1 MGLVERNTLR
11 WRRDLALTACCAAAV
26 AEADRTGEPGQRA
39 ARLIDC
45 LGVLRS
51 AHGAGAAAALDMHA
65 LRRGLRHGLAP
76 LLPASGEEEG
86 DPLGEMRLLDQDG
99 LLCDA
104 VEDLGREHLVPQQ
117 ALMEYWPWARLRAEQ
132 EEQQLYAEIRRLP
145 PDDYAKVRELLASDP
160 VAQQGVLWE
169 KWDGLW
175 GRFGFFE
182 PVASWPWCNAAG
194 WCFPCPACAWPMRA
208 QPAVQGVF
216 AVACDAHLLE
226 GVQYT
231 YRPVRGSSGPPVLEG
246 GGASAGRVEG
256 FPAAGD
262 YFAVSRTVWR
272 YMTLPGRME
281 FAIRD
286 ALTGIAGLDVLM
298 YPGGD
303 RYDLRITAAEPL
315 VAKEWRV
322 DAKAWRSFGA
332 LADALLERPVLAA
345 PVPLTIVVPHR
356 QRSDLPLL
364 QARLAGRRDL
374 EVMTDKDFVAEVLR
388 WCRGEW

>member
-1 MGLVERNTLR
+1 MGLVERNTPR

-26 AEADRTGEPGQRA
+26 AEADRISDPGQRA

-51 AHGAGAAAALDMHA
+51 THGAGTAASLDMGA
-65 LRRGLRHGLAP
+65 LRHGLRHGLAP
-76 LLPASGEEEG
+76 LLPAGGEG
-86 DPLGEMRLLDQDG
+86 DDPLGGMRLLDEGG

-145 PDDYAKVRELLASDP
+145 SDDYARVRELLASDP
-160 VAQQGVLWE
+160 VAEQGVLWE
-169 KWDGLW
+169 KWGGLW

-182 PVASWPWCNAAG
+182 PVSSWPWCNAAG

-208 QPAVQGVF
+208 QSAGGGVF
-216 AVACDAHLLE
+216 VVSCDAHLLE
-226 GVQYT
+226 GAQYT
-231 YRPVRGSSGPPVLEG
+231 YRPVRGGGPPVLEG
-246 GGASAGRVEG
+246 GGGLAGQVEG

-262 YFAVSRTVWR
+262 CLAVSRTVWR
-272 YMTLPGRME
+272 YLTLPGRME

-286 ALTGIAGLDVLM
+286 ALAGIAGLDILM
-298 YPGGD
+298 YPDGD
-303 RYDLRITAAEPL
+303 RYDLHITAAAPL
-315 VAKEWRV
+315 VAKQWRV
-322 DAKAWRSFGA
+322 DAKAWRSFAA
-332 LADALLERPVLAA
+332 LADALLERPVQGGA
-345 PVPLTIVVPHR
+345 VPLTIVVPHR

-364 QARLAGRRDL
+364 RARLAGRPDF
-374 EVMTDKDFVAEVLR
+374 EVMTDEDLIGEVRR
-388 WCRGEW
+388 WCRGEA

>member
-1 MGLVERNTLR
+1 MGLVERNTPR

-26 AEADRTGEPGQRA
+26 AEADRTGDPGQRA

-51 AHGAGAAAALDMHA
+51 AHGAGAAAVLDMGV

-76 LLPASGEEEG
+76 LLPAGTEG
-86 DPLGEMRLLDQDG
+86 DDPLGGMRLLDEDS

-132 EEQQLYAEIRRLP
+132 EERQLYSEIRRLP
-145 PDDYAKVRELLASDP
+145 PDDYARVRELLASDP
-160 VAQQGVLWE
+160 VAEQSALWE
-169 KWDGLW
+169 KWGGLW

-182 PVASWPWCNAAG
+182 PVSSWPWCNAAG

-208 QPAVQGVF
+208 QSAGDGVF
-216 AVACDAHLLE
+216 VVSCDAHLLE
-226 GVQYT
+226 GAQYT
-231 YRPVRGSSGPPVLEG
+231 YRPVRGGGPAVLEG
-246 GGASAGRVEG
+246 GGGSAGRVEG

-262 YFAVSRTVWR
+262 YVAVSRTVWR
-272 YMTLPGRME
+272 YLTLPGRME

-286 ALTGIAGLDVLM
+286 ALTGIAGLDVVM
-298 YPGGD
+298 YPDGD
-303 RYDLRITAAEPL
+303 RYDLHITAGGPL
-315 VAKEWRV
+315 VAKQWRV
-322 DAKAWRSFGA
+322 DAKAWRSVGA
-332 LADALLERPVLAA
+332 LADALLERPVMSGA
-345 PVPLTIVVPHR
+345 VPLIIVVPHW

-364 QARLAGRRDL
+364 RARLGGRADF
-374 EVMTDKDFVAEVLR
+374 EVMTDQDLVVEVCR
-388 WCRGEW
+388 WCRGDS

>member
-1 MGLVERNTLR
+1 MGLAERNTPR

-26 AEADRTGEPGQRA
+26 AEADRTGDPGQRA

-51 AHGAGAAAALDMHA
+51 THRASAAAALDMGV
-65 LRRGLRHGLAP
+65 LRRGLRLGLAP
-76 LLPASGEEEG
+76 LLPADGEDG

-145 PDDYAKVRELLASDP
+145 PGDYATVRELLASDP
-160 VAQQGVLWE
+160 VAEQSVLWE
-169 KWDGLW
+169 KWGGLW

-182 PVASWPWCNAAG
+182 PVSSWPWCNAAG

-208 QPAVQGVF
+208 QSAGDGVF
-216 AVACDAHLLE
+216 AVSCDAHLLE

-231 YRPVRGSSGPPVLEG
+231 CRQVRRGSGPPVLEG
-246 GGASAGRVEG
+246 GGWSADQVEG

-262 YFAVSRTVWR
+262 YLAVSRTVWR
-272 YMTLPGRME
+272 YLTLPGRME

-286 ALTGIAGLDVLM
+286 ALTGIPGLDIFM
-298 YPGGD
+298 YPDGD
-303 RYDLRITAAEPL
+303 RYDLRITAADPL
-315 VAKEWRV
+315 VAKQWRV
-322 DAKAWRSFGA
+322 DAKAWRSFAA
-332 LADALLERPVLAA
+332 LADALLERPVLGGA
-345 PVPLTIVVPHR
+345 VPLTIVVPHR

-364 QARLAGRRDL
+364 ESRLAGRPDL
-374 EVMTDKDFVAEVLR
+374 EVMTDKDIVAEVLR
-388 WCRGEW
+388 WCRGES

>member
-1 MGLVERNTLR
+1 MGFVERNTSR

-26 AEADRTGEPGQRA
+26 AEADRTGDRGVRA

-51 AHGAGAAAALDMHA
+51 THGAGAAAALDMGV
-65 LRRGLRHGLAP
+65 LRHGLRHGLAP
-76 LLPASGEEEG
+76 LLPSGSE
-86 DPLGEMRLLDQDG
+86 DSDQLGGMRLLSQDG

-145 PDDYAKVRELLASDP
+145 LDDYAKVRELLASDP
-160 VAQQGVLWE
+160 AAEQGVLWE
-169 KWDGLW
+169 KWGGLW

-182 PVASWPWCNAAG
+182 PVSSWPWCNAAG
-194 WCFPCPACAWPMRA
+194 WCFPCPVCAWPMRA
-208 QPAVQGVF
+208 QSADGGVF
-216 AVACDAHLLE
+216 IVSCDAHLLE

-231 YRPVRGSSGPPVLEG
+231 CRPVRGSGPPVLEG
-246 GGASAGRVEG
+246 GGRSAEQVEG

-262 YFAVSRTVWR
+262 YLAVSRTVWR
-272 YMTLPGRME
+272 YLTLPGRME

-286 ALTGIAGLDVLM
+286 ALTGIAGLSVFM
-298 YPGGD
+298 YPDGD
-303 RYDLRITAAEPL
+303 RYDLRITAAGPL

-332 LADALLERPVLAA
+332 LADALLERPALGGRVR
-345 PVPLTIVVPHR
+345 LTIVVPHR

-364 QARLAGRRDL
+364 QSRLAGRPDFA
-374 EVMTDKDFVAEVLR
+374 VMTDTNLVAEVLR
-388 WCRGEW
+388 WCRRSES